1 MIYVNEFVDECVIE
15 LCKRSAAR
23 VADVCRACVLLH
35 VLQMS
40 FCSVA
45 CVADVV
51 LFLCDCTCL
60 RSRFVLLHVLQML
73 SCLSSVAR
81 VADVVLFCCT
91 CCRYCPCVAA
101 VACVADMS

>member
-40 FCSVA
+40 F
-45 CVADVV
+45 
-51 LFLCDCTCL
+51 
-60 RSRFVLLHVLQML
+60 
-73 SCLSSVAR
+73 
-81 VADVVLFCCT
+81 
-91 CCRYCPCVAA
+91 
-101 VACVADMS
+101 